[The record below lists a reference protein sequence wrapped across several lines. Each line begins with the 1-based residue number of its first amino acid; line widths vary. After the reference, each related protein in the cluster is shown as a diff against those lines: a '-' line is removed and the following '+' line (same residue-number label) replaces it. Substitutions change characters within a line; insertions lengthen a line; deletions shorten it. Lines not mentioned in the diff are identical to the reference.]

1 MFMEPSPNACISTH
15 DLDADFA
22 CKWKVLDL
30 GMHQECASS
39 AADSY
44 NHFDSCE
51 YRNET
56 YLLILNS
63 TSFQNFK
70 FYIVEQIYC

>member
-56 YLLILNS
+56 YLLIVN
-63 TSFQNFK
+63 
-70 FYIVEQIYC
+70 